1 MKTIYLDNAAT
12 TQIDKRVVKE
22 MEKFMIREFGNPS
35 SLHEKGREARKAVE
49 KAREIIANSINA
61 LPEEIIFTS
70 GGTESNVLAIKGVAE
85 ANPEKKHIIISKIE
99 HDCIINCCNELEKQG
114 YRITKID
121 VDSEGFVNLDELEKA
136 ISPDTLVVSIIHG
149 NNEIGT
155 IQDLEKIGK
164 ICKSKKV
171 YFHTD
176 ACQSYMKTEIDVRK
190 QNLDLATLNAHK
202 IHGPKG
208 IGVLYIRKGVKIKA
222 IQEGGGQEREI
233 RGGTENVPGIVGMAK
248 AVEIY
253 DKEEIE
259 KMKEL
264 RDKMIKELERIP
276 EIKLNGSRE
285 KRLYNNINV
294 RFAGIEG
301 ESILM
306 MLDKEG
312 ICVSTGSACSSK
324 SLEPS
329 HVLLALGLKP
339 EESHG
344 SIRISLGR
352 FNTEKEINKFL
363 KVIPKIVKDLR
374 KISPFWKE

>member
-1 MKTIYLDNAAT
+1 
-12 TQIDKRVVKE
+12 
-22 MEKFMIREFGNPS
+22 
-35 SLHEKGREARKAVE
+35 
-49 KAREIIANSINA
+49 
-61 LPEEIIFTS
+61 
-70 GGTESNVLAIKGVAE
+70 
-85 ANPEKKHIIISKIE
+85 
-99 HDCIINCCNELEKQG
+99 
-114 YRITKID
+114 
-121 VDSEGFVNLDELEKA
+121 
-136 ISPDTLVVSIIHG
+136 
-149 NNEIGT
+149 
-155 IQDLEKIGK
+155 
-164 ICKSKKV
+164 
-171 YFHTD
+171 
-176 ACQSYMKTEIDVRK
+176 VRK